1 MKKLQEELAEVE
13 HHLANIIDFT
23 VAYYEKLLEKYGKGK
38 ERKTEISSIETITAT
53 VVAANNQKLY
63 VNYKDGFIGYE
74 KKDEYLGE
82 CSDLDDII
90 AFRKDGKFM
99 VVRIQDK
106 VFVGKDI
113 LYAGVFRKNDDRMVY
128 NMAYVDGGNGR
139 TFAKRFCVT
148 SITRDKEY
156 NLGKSEKGSKV
167 HYFTANPNGEAELV
181 TVYLTAGAKARKKV
195 FDFDFAD
202 IEIKGRG
209 AGGNILT
216 RYPVRKIDLKAAG
229 KSTLGGLDIWYDK
242 SIGRLNTDDRG
253 EHLGNFQAEDK
264 IIAFYKDGQYE
275 LSTFELTNRYNAN
288 NILNI
293 VKFEPEM
300 TVSVVYQ
307 DGASKTYYVKRFQ
320 IETLTLNKE
329 YKFISE
335 EKGSKLMTLSL
346 FSKPLVEVNYKKK
359 GENTKSTDTFN
370 LSDLIEVKGWKALGN
385 KFPVQ
390 TITSMKEIEPEIK
403 EEETQV
409 ETLDAPVVK
418 EESAKKD
425 DFLSK
430 LKEDIKHEVEEESEK
445 EKTSNPPEQP
455 KKEEKGLDIGSSIE
469 FDIKKDDKK
478 NGKDQLGLFE

>member
-1 MKKLQEELAEVE
+1 M
-13 HHLANIIDFT
+13 
-23 VAYYEKLLEKYGKGK
+23 
-38 ERKTEISSIETITAT
+38 
-53 VVAANNQKLY
+53 
-63 VNYKDGFIGYE
+63 
-74 KKDEYLGE
+74 
-82 CSDLDDII
+82 
-90 AFRKDGKFM
+90 
-99 VVRIQDK
+99 
-106 VFVGKDI
+106 
-113 LYAGVFRKNDDRMVY
+113 
-128 NMAYVDGGNGR
+128 
-139 TFAKRFCVT
+139 
-148 SITRDKEY
+148 
-156 NLGKSEKGSKV
+156 
-167 HYFTANPNGEAELV
+167 V

-264 IIAFYKDGQYE
+264 IIAFYKDGLYE
-275 LSTFELTNRYNAN
+275 LSTFELSNRYNNN
-288 NILNI
+288 NILKI
-293 VKFEPEM
+293 LKFDPEM

-307 DGASKTYYVKRFQ
+307 DGVSKTYYVKRFQ

-335 EKGSKLMTLSL
+335 EKGSKLINLSL
-346 FSKPLVEVNYKKK
+346 FSAPMIEVNYKKK
-359 GENTKSTDTFN
+359 GESTKSTETFD

-390 TITSMKEIEPEIK
+390 TITSTREIEPEVK
-403 EEETQV
+403 EEETTT
-409 ETLDAPVVK
+409 ETQDAPVEKAEPAENV
-418 EESAKKD
+418 

-430 LKEDIKHEVEEESEK
+430 LKEDIKHE
-445 EKTSNPPEQP
+445 
-455 KKEEKGLDIGSSIE
+455 
-469 FDIKKDDKK
+469 DDKK